1 MENKETPEEQFDNE
15 LSAVFIRWYEE
26 SDLHEVRMAE
36 VALAVVERF
45 CDTAVEFEADF
56 DLDEVDDD

>member
-1 MENKETPEEQFDNE
+1 MANKETPEEQFDNE

-26 SDLHEVRMAE
+26 SDLDEMRMAA

-45 CDTAVEFEADF
+45 CETAVEFEADF
-56 DLDEVDDD
+56 DLDDIED